1 LARKT
6 FKTQKMKLKTK
17 KYSIITDT
25 ADTFWIVKTV
35 YILGISWSYELI
47 GERSSLFSSFDIPFY
62 SLFCA
67 EKRLKELTTNIEIV
81 LL

>member
-1 LARKT
+1 
-6 FKTQKMKLKTK
+6 MKLKTK

-25 ADTFWIVKTV
+25 GDTFWIVKTV

-47 GERSSLFSSFDIPFY
+47 GERYSIFSPFY

>member
-1 LARKT
+1 
-6 FKTQKMKLKTK
+6 MKLKTK

-25 ADTFWIVKTV
+25 GDTFWICKTV
-35 YILGISWSYELI
+35 YILGFSWSYELI
-47 GERSSLFSSFDIPFY
+47 GERSSEFGYFDIPFY

>member
-1 LARKT
+1 
-6 FKTQKMKLKTK
+6 MKLKTK

-25 ADTFWIVKTV
+25 GDTFWIVKTV
-35 YILGISWSYELI
+35 YILGINWSYELI
-47 GERSSLFSSFDIPFY
+47 GERSSEFGYFDIPFY

>member
-1 LARKT
+1 
-6 FKTQKMKLKTK
+6 MKLKTK
-17 KYSIITDT
+17 RYSIITDT
-25 ADTFWIVKTV
+25 ADTFWICKTV
-35 YILGISWSYELI
+35 YILGFSWSYELI
-47 GERSSLFSSFDIPFY
+47 GERSSMFGFLDIGFY

>member
-1 LARKT
+1 MRL
-6 FKTQKMKLKTK
+6 LKRE
-17 KYSIITDT
+17 YSIISDT
-25 ADTFWIVKTV
+25 GDTFWICKTV
-35 YILGISWSYELI
+35 YILGFSWSYELI
-47 GERSSLFSSFDIPFY
+47 GERSSLFSSFDIHFY